1 MLYVTIIAPDVSKDS
16 ANLKATSTN
25 ISFSGDSRK
34 GVKYNLSLDL
44 YAEIDTD
51 NSKLNH
57 NDRGVEMVLRKK
69 ELNEEYWPRLQKNK
83 EKLSFLKTDFDKV

>member
-16 ANLKATSTN
+16 AKLKATSTN

-83 EKLSFLKTDFDKV
+83 EKLTFLKTDFDKV